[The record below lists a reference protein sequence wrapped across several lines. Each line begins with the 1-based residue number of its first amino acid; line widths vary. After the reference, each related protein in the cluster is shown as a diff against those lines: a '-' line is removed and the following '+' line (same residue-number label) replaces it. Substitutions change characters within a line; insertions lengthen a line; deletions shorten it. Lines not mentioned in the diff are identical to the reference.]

1 MKKIFYI
8 VIVVFLLNANFSHG
22 ELLIAEEIPKE
33 QCQVQCENSLPKDSK
48 DSKDSKYIILLT
60 DETINYLIWG
70 TIISVLFWSSCMARK
85 KKQNKRVDMAVSNRN
100 I

>member
-33 QCQVQCENSLPKDSK
+33 QCQVQCENSLP
-48 DSKDSKYIILLT
+48 KDSKYIILLT